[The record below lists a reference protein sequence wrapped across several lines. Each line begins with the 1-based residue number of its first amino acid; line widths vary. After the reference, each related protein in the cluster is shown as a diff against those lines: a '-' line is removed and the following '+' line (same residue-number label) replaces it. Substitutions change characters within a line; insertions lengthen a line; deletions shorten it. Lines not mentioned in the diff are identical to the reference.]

1 MQRDMP
7 GSVDRTLI
15 AGARPTPL
23 AFLFR
28 LGGSR
33 RGDVVRVDPAGT
45 LIAEDP
51 AINGAGSVQVRAGFE
66 EGTWFVEAAM
76 IEVRGR
82 PLRTALQDGDRIVV
96 AGAQLAFRI
105 VD

>member
-1 MQRDMP
+1 MQRDRVV
-7 GSVDRTLI
+7 SVDPTLLV
-15 AGARPTPL
+15 GARPAPL

-33 RGDVVRVDPAGT
+33 HGDVLRVDPAGT

-51 AINGAGSVQVRAGFE
+51 ATAGAGPVRIRVGFE
-66 EGTWFVEAAM
+66 EGAWFIEAVGVE
-76 IEVRGR
+76 VQGR
-82 PLRTALQDGDRIVV
+82 PLRIVLRDRDRIVV
-96 AGAQLAFRI
+96 AGADLAFRI